1 MGKGNRSRLNRA
13 SDILAESASGTAAK
27 RDNTKTITVIVSILV
42 AALLIACLV
51 LSYVVSSGV
60 LVRSRT
66 AVKSDNY
73 RISGSLLTYYF
84 YSQYQSFLSTYGSY
98 ASYFGLDTSKS
109 LKNQNYSDDLT
120 WYDYFMNSTASQLVQ
135 IVALC
140 EGARAEGVELD
151 EEDKKSVDEV
161 IESLESYAKEN
172 SMTVSTLLSKY
183 YGRGVT
189 IADVRKAT
197 EMSTLAS
204 KYMNKLGDDFKAA
217 LTDEEIEKYVDDH
230 KSSFLSVNVLKYTFK
245 AELKTE
251 GAEAT
256 EAEMTIYEGAKT
268 AMNENAEALKAAAV
282 GEDEFKAWMV
292 NYLCGDLAVEKFN
305 DAYAEQS
312 KSLVETDRPSDE
324 VLDKA
329 RTDVIAYLRDVMEGK
344 EDATAPTWPD
354 TTYNEALGKVV
365 TSVYGTLVTNGYN
378 TIISDGIAYSDP
390 AAENVSE
397 LNKWLFNSERAA
409 GDTFI
414 DKTEGDTSS
423 TYSVYYMTKTLHRNE
438 NGTVNAAHIL
448 VSAEKTSYNE
458 DDTEHSER
466 ASEAAKAK
474 AEEILAEYEAGEHTF
489 EAFEALGKKYTEDSN
504 VLYEDIKKG
513 DMVEEFENWIF
524 DEARK
529 EGDTG
534 IVKTTYGYHV
544 MFFKGAGDAEWR
556 VDAKNGV
563 IDEKLT
569 AWYEE
574 AEEKYHVTCDTSKLT
589 FVDA

>member
-13 SDILAESASGTAAK
+13 SDILAEGSSGTAVK
-27 RDNTKTITVIVSILV
+27 RNNTKTITVIVSILV
-42 AALLIACLV
+42 AVLLIACLA
-51 LSYVVSSGV
+51 LSYIVSSGI
-60 LVRSRT
+60 LVRART

-73 RISGSLLTYYF
+73 KISGSLLTYYF

-109 LKNQNYSDDLT
+109 LKSQNYSDNMT
-120 WYDYFMNSTASQLVQ
+120 WYDYFMSSTASQLVQ

-140 EGARAEGVELD
+140 EGARAEGIELD
-151 EEDKKSVDEV
+151 EDDKKAIDET
-161 IESLESYAKEN
+161 IESLENYAKQN
-172 SMTVSTLLSKY
+172 NVTVATFIAQY

-189 IADVRKAT
+189 LSDIRKAT
-197 EMSTLAS
+197 ELSTLAS
-204 KYMNKLGDDFKAA
+204 KYMKKIGEDFKAA
-217 LTDEEIEKYVDDH
+217 VTDEEIDKYVEDH
-230 KSSFLSVNVLKYTFK
+230 KSSFFTANVLKYTFK

-256 EAEMTIYEGAKT
+256 DAEATIYEGAKS

-312 KSLVETDRPSDE
+312 KALVETDRPSEE
-324 VLDKA
+324 VLNQA
-329 RTDVIAYLRDVMEGK
+329 RTDTIAYLRDAMEGK
-344 EDATAPTWPD
+344 EGATAPTWPD
-354 TTYNEALGKVV
+354 TAYNEVLGKVV

-390 AAENVSE
+390 DAENASE

-423 TYSVYYMTKTLHRNE
+423 TYSVYYLTKTAHKSE
-438 NGTVNAAHIL
+438 NVTVNAAHIL
-448 VSAEKTSYNE
+448 VSASTTAYDDDDESKTN
-458 DDTEHSER
+458 R
-466 ASEAAKAK
+466 ASEAAKKK

-524 DEARK
+524 DEARS

-544 MFFKGAGDAEWR
+544 MFFKSRGDDEWLVNAR
-556 VDAKNGV
+556 DGV
-563 IDEKLT
+563 IDDKLT

-574 AEEKYHVTCDTSKLT
+574 AEKKYHITCDSSKLT

>member
-13 SDILAESASGTAAK
+13 SDILTETAPRTVSK
-27 RDNTKTITVIVSILV
+27 NDKTKTITVIVSILV
-42 AALLIACLV
+42 AVLLIACLV

-60 LVRSRT
+60 LVRSKT

-109 LKNQNYSDDLT
+109 LKSQSYSDNMT
-120 WYDYFMNSTASQLVQ
+120 WYDYFMSSTASQLVQ

-140 EGARAEGVELD
+140 EGARAEGIELD
-151 EEDKKSVDEV
+151 DDDKKAIDDT
-161 IESLESYAKEN
+161 IKALEDYAKQN
-172 SMTVSTLLSKY
+172 NVTVSTFIAQY

-189 IADVRKAT
+189 LSDIRKAT

-204 KYMNKLGDDFKAA
+204 KYMKKIGEDFKAA
-217 LTDEEIEKYVDDH
+217 VTDEEINKYVDDH
-230 KSSFLSVNVLKYTFK
+230 KSSFLSANVLKYTFK

-256 EAEMTIYEGAKT
+256 EAEATIYEGAKS
-268 AMNENAEALKAAAV
+268 AMNELAESLKAAAV

-312 KSLVETDRPSDE
+312 KSLVETDCPSEE

-329 RTDVIAYLRDVMEGK
+329 RTDVIAYLRDSMEGK
-344 EDATAPTWPD
+344 ESATAPTWPD
-354 TTYNEALGKVV
+354 TTYGEVLSKVV

-390 AAENVSE
+390 DAEGATE
-397 LNKWLFNSERAA
+397 LSKWLFNSERAV

-414 DKTEGDTSS
+414 DTTEGDSSS
-423 TYSVYYMTKTLHRNE
+423 TYSVYYLTKTTHKSE
-438 NGTVNAAHIL
+438 NITVNAAHIL
-448 VSAEKTSYNE
+448 VSAATTAYDEGDESQT
-458 DDTEHSER
+458 ER
-466 ASEAAKAK
+466 ASEAAKKK

-524 DEARK
+524 DEARS

-544 MFFKGAGDAEWR
+544 MFFKGRGDDEWL
-556 VDAKNGV
+556 VDARNGV
-563 IDEKLT
+563 IDDKLA

-574 AEEKYHVTCDTSKLT
+574 AEKTYNITCDASKLT